1 MMRAVG
7 SSDTSVQ
14 YYEVTHCHV
23 PEDRIILTD
32 YNETFKSHIS
42 FAPCNIDS

>member
-7 SSDTSVQ
+7 SSDTSAQ
-14 YYEVTHCHV
+14 YYEVTYSHV
-23 PEDRIILTD
+23 AEDSIILTD

-42 FAPCNIDS
+42 FAPCNMDS